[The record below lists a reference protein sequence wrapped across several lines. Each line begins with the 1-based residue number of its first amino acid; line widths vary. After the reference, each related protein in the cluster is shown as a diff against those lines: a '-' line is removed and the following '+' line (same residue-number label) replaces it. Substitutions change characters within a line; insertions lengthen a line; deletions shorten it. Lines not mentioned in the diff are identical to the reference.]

1 MDMHTIEKLMG
12 YAFEGIEGNYQ
23 WEKNDVFS
31 LGILLYIYK
40 NVI

>member
-12 YAFEGIEGNYQ
+12 YAFEGNYQ

-31 LGILLYIYK
+31 LGILLYI
-40 NVI
+40 